1 MASAAETPYQP
12 GALAPLLS
20 LWRQVM
26 PSDAPGPARLRDVM
40 LLDPAFRSEG
50 LRLLWQDGQLIGFA
64 YAVADCGQSAGNG
77 RRGWLVALGVAPPA
91 RRSGHGG
98 RLLASCLRFLSD
110 AGCGTAGVGGHGERY
125 LVPGVDSRAYPEF
138 DALIRSR
145 GFRSTGSTVAM
156 SCDLRAHPPEGR
168 AHLPEGSA
176 GPARRYDYRHP
187 REGDLPE
194 LLRMVAEQF
203 SPGWAGLL
211 RRYLAASEDTE
222 RLWIADGPKGIAG
235 FAGTG
240 LFPGCP
246 GRFGPMGVIERARGQ
261 GIGGRLLR
269 MSLASMAR
277 SGHPSAWFLWGPD
290 GVAGRRM
297 YESAGFR
304 VNREFGFFTRPL
316 SPQAGRAQACPG
328 QESS

>member
-1 MASAAETPYQP
+1 MPAAAETPYQP

-20 LWRQVM
+20 LWGQVM
-26 PSDAPGPARLRDVM
+26 PSDTPGPARLRDVM
-40 LLDPAFRSEG
+40 LLDPAFRPEG

-64 YAVADCGQSAGNG
+64 YAVADCGQPADSGS
-77 RRGWLVALGVAPPA
+77 RRGWLVALGVAPHA

-110 AGCGTAGVGGHGERY
+110 AGCGTAEIGGHGERY
-125 LVPGVDSRAYPEF
+125 LVPGVDSRAYPGF
-138 DALIRSR
+138 GALLGSQ
-145 GFRSTGSTVAM
+145 GFRRTGSTVAM
-156 SCDLRAHPPEGR
+156 SCDLRAHPPGGAAAPSGE
-168 AHLPEGSA
+168 
-176 GPARRYDYRHP
+176 YDYRHP

-194 LLRMVAEQF
+194 LLRMVAEHF
-203 SPGWAGLL
+203 SPGWSGLL

-222 RLWIADGPKGIAG
+222 RLWIADGPEGIAG
-235 FAGTG
+235 FAGRD

-246 GRFGPMGVIERARGQ
+246 GRFGPMGVIERVRGQ

-277 SGHPSAWFLWGPD
+277 AGHPSAWFLWGPD
-290 GVAGRRM
+290 GTAGHRM

-304 VNREFGFFTRPL
+304 VTREFGFFARPL
-316 SPQAGRAQACPG
+316 SLHARAQACPG